1 MFQENIEST
10 KAKIEQMINERK
22 EKIKEVTEISEM
34 SKVSVQTNMF
44 LTGNSFFLCVNI
56 FFKNRYKQ
64 KKIWKTLRNFLPL

>member
-44 LTGNSFFLCVNI
+44 LTGNSFFFVC
-56 FFKNRYKQ
+56 KH
-64 KKIWKTLRNFLPL
+64 FL